1 MRARFAFLLF
11 LLPTLAFAGPRDLRS
26 LAEGCVSTT
35 LSCNATGA
43 GQLAPGDCNDEDGY
57 YDVFVFR
64 GTAGQLVEATV
75 RSLDDSYQN
84 VYIGIAPPDGDD
96 SRVPVVVG
104 NKVGTVR
111 YRPATSGN
119 WALVVGASDFT
130 STGRYVVEL
139 RCLSTP
145 PPERKDCVLQTMV
158 CRQALIWDFTPSSCQ
173 FNDGSPY
180 VWAEI
185 WGNAGDLLRL
195 QADSV
200 GFQPLV
206 AIYDANGK
214 LLTQSFNPEIRHAQL
229 DHFIEHTGP
238 YRLLVTNADAN
249 TGSFVMTANCTTSGC
264 VAPFFTRQPADVK
277 VPFGANATVTFDV
290 TTLGATTYEWTDVT
304 DFPSAVASTGTPSY
318 TFTNVRGRR
327 AYVVTAKTACGTT
340 VSRTFIVD
348 TETGKRRA
356 ARH

>member
-1 MRARFAFLLF
+1 MRARLAFLL
-11 LLPTLAFAGPRDLRS
+11 LLFPAIALAGPRHPRA
-26 LAEGCVSTT
+26 LAEGCVTTT
-35 LSCNATGA
+35 LSCNATA
-43 GQLAPGDCNDEDGY
+43 TGQLAPGDCNDEDGY

-75 RSLDDSYQN
+75 RSLDATYQN
-84 VYIGIAPPDGDD
+84 IYLGIAPPDNDD

-111 YRPATSGN
+111 YRLATSGN
-119 WALVVGASDFT
+119 WAVVVGASDFT
-130 STGRYVVEL
+130 SYGRYVVEV

-145 PPERKDCVLQTMV
+145 PPERKDCVLQSLV

-185 WGNAGDLLRL
+185 WGNAGDLIRL
-195 QADSV
+195 QADTV

-206 AIYDANGK
+206 AIYDANGN

-229 DHFIEHTGP
+229 DHFMERTGP

-249 TGSFVMTANCTTSGC
+249 NGSFVLTANCTTSGC
-264 VAPFFTRQPADVK
+264 VAPLFLRQPADIK
-277 VPFGANATVTFDV
+277 VPFGGNATVTFEV
-290 TTLGATTYEWTDVT
+290 NSLGATTYEWTDVT
-304 DFPSAVASTGTPSY
+304 DFPSAIASTNAPSY
-318 TFTNVRGRR
+318 TFPNVRGRR
-327 AYVVTAKTACGTT
+327 AYVVTARTPCGTA